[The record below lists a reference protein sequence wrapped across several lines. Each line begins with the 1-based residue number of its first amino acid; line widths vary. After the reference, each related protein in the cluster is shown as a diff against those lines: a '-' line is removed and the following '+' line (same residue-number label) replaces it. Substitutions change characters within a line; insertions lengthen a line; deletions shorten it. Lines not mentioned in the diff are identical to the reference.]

1 MGGRR
6 GGARRGL
13 ACVVACLVTAA
24 PLLAGCDGGGDGDGP
39 PAGGAT
45 SPATGPDAADLPRRR
60 LLTVATFNVLGASHT
75 SPGGGAAE
83 YYPPAAEWIG
93 GTMRRIRTYRPDVL
107 GLQELQARQSAV
119 LRRRLGDRFGYFGD
133 LDNAVVWR
141 RARLAVLERT
151 TLTIPYFY
159 DNLREMPVVVLR
171 VRSTGDVVTVVN
183 VHNPAD
189 VRGEVGD
196 NRAEAVARERAFVEA
211 ERAKGRAV
219 LLVGD
224 LNAEE
229 EAFCALTEGGV
240 LVAANG
246 GSHRRGTCRPPD
258 DAAIDWI
265 LGAGVEF
272 NGFHSD
278 ASAREEK
285 VSDHPFVVAT
295 VARLRPGRD

>member
-1 MGGRR
+1 M
-6 GGARRGL
+6 AS
-13 ACVVACLVTAA
+13 VVAAVL
-24 PLLAGCDGGGDGDGP
+24 LLAGCDGGGEEPPDG
-39 PAGGAT
+39 GGAEPT
-45 SPATGPDAADLPRRR
+45 TAGPDAADLPQRR

-83 YYPPAAEWIG
+83 YYPPAAERIG
-93 GTMRRIRTYRPDVL
+93 GMLERIRTFRPDVL

-119 LRRRLGDRFGYFGD
+119 LQRRLGDRFGYFGD

-141 RARLAVLERT
+141 RSRLAVLERT

-189 VRGEVGD
+189 VRGEAGD
-196 NRAEAVARERAFVEA
+196 NRAEAMARERAFVEA

-229 EAFCALTEGGV
+229 EAFCALAEGGL

-246 GSHRRGTCRPPD
+246 GSHRRGTCRPPG
-258 DAAIDWI
+258 DAAIDWV

-272 NGFHSD
+272 NGYHSD

-295 VARLRPGRD
+295 VARLRP